1 MPELTPRERLQPC
14 LLDRLT
20 DDRPDV
26 QQESR
31 DTRVVSLSRY
41 RQGVLRD
48 ISWLLNARAHL
59 QGEEITEFAHVADS
73 VLNFGLSD
81 PCGLSMTGQA
91 VEDTEQRILAAIRKF
106 EPRILPNTVSVQAK
120 NGTEEQ
126 GGVAVVFEITGELW
140 AQPACA
146 VLYIKTALDL
156 ETGHADTVR
165 GDS

>member
-1 MPELTPRERLQPC
+1 MPDLTPTERLQPC

-26 QQESR
+26 LQESR
-31 DTRVVSLSRY
+31 DQRVVSLSRY

-59 QGEEITEFAHVADS
+59 QGEAINEFAHVADS
-73 VLNFGLSD
+73 VLNFGLPDS
-81 PCGLSMTGQA
+81 CGLSLEGQSA
-91 VEDTEQRILAAIRKF
+91 EDTEQRILAAIRKY
-106 EPRILPNTVSVQAK
+106 EPRILPNTVAVQSK
-120 NGTEEQ
+120 TGTEER
-126 GGVAVVFEITGELW
+126 GGLAVVFEITGELW

-156 ETGHADTVR
+156 ETGRAEAAR
-165 GDS
+165 GDA